1 MLPSD
6 KNVDLV
12 MRPGDFSIS
21 RPVLDLC
28 ENYLDGDNSQTAQ
41 EIACACAGVFSG
53 VADED
58 LDEDDESRCAE
69 LIDRLDAQL
78 DSETAVRAEQYH
90 RAIID
95 EAVRKVAQESGTQ
108 FVILETIAA
117 EYHNGAP
124 VDIDVIDDLLLAAN
138 SDGEFIVRSKDVLLA
153 NAEEAL
159 KIAIANVEL
168 SQRR

>member
-53 VADED
+53 VAD
-58 LDEDDESRCAE
+58 DESRCAE

-78 DSETAVRAEQYH
+78 DSEIAVRAEQYH